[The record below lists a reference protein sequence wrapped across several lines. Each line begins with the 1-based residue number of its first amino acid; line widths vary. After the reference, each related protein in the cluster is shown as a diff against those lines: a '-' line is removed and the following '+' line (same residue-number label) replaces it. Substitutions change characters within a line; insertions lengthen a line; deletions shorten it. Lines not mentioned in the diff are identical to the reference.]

1 MGLSTAKVMQLAA
14 MKVKMIKSNQS
25 LDVRSLQNCLVLK
38 SEYFM
43 HLTCQNYRITINCR
57 NHGMDSYYL
66 KLKCISK
73 RVVSWYQ
80 GLVQVRKGQL
90 ADNCNHNI
98 NIGVGPLILLYL
110 FQM

>member
-1 MGLSTAKVMQLAA
+1 MDIALGHPTGLHYP
-14 MKVKMIKSNQS
+14 
-25 LDVRSLQNCLVLK
+25 RVLK
-38 SEYFM
+38 
-43 HLTCQNYRITINCR
+43 LLDPGINAI
-57 NHGMDSYYL
+57 DSYYL
-66 KLKCISK
+66 KMKCISK

>member
-1 MGLSTAKVMQLAA
+1 
-14 MKVKMIKSNQS
+14 
-25 LDVRSLQNCLVLK
+25 
-38 SEYFM
+38 
-43 HLTCQNYRITINCR
+43 
-57 NHGMDSYYL
+57 MDIYYL
-66 KLKCISK
+66 KLKYISK

>member
-1 MGLSTAKVMQLAA
+1 MSGGSQIFFGAA
-14 MKVKMIKSNQS
+14 TPACWTVI
-25 LDVRSLQNCLVLK
+25 
-38 SEYFM
+38 
-43 HLTCQNYRITINCR
+43 
-57 NHGMDSYYL
+57 YYL

>member
-1 MGLSTAKVMQLAA
+1 MVNNLFVLFSYLHEHSAPLIRHVVME
-14 MKVKMIKSNQS
+14 SG
-25 LDVRSLQNCLVLK
+25 
-38 SEYFM
+38 
-43 HLTCQNYRITINCR
+43 IN
-57 NHGMDSYYL
+57 GMDSYYL